1 VPLLAR
7 VRYLVGG
14 VQECRCRCPPPRVCR
29 VEGGEAE
36 EEAEREE
43 YLCVKSGG
51 AEVFSE
57 QPAEGLVVTADAD
70 AEDSEFFKPD

>member
-1 VPLLAR
+1 
-7 VRYLVGG
+7 
-14 VQECRCRCPPPRVCR
+14 VCR